1 MHDFGV
7 IGLMK
12 YDFLT
17 LLLVNM
23 AAGMFILSL
32 FFARGVGGEIRTTWA
47 PPFAISGLAALG
59 GGTFIAFAWPLPD
72 VYNMIFGE
80 MSVFYGLLML
90 GAALAVAK
98 HYDLLGLGVFAIF
111 AGAAALL
118 IGVRI
123 LHLYALLQ
131 AGEAGGLK
139 ITAQPYLS
147 AAGFMLSGAAGILAG
162 LALATRL
169 AALRILTSIC
179 FLLAAGLW
187 ALTGY
192 MAYWMHM
199 QS

>member
-1 MHDFGV
+1 MHDFGM
-7 IGLMK
+7 IGLIK

-32 FFARGVGGEIRTTWA
+32 FFMRGVSGEIRTTWA

-59 GGTFIAFAWPLPD
+59 GGTFITFAWPLPG

-111 AGAAALL
+111 AGAAAVL

-123 LHLYALLQ
+123 WEL
-131 AGEAGGLK
+131 GL
-139 ITAQPYLS
+139 TAKPMVS
-147 AAGFMLSGAAGILAG
+147 AAGFVLSGAGGVFAG
-162 LALATRL
+162 LALASRL
-169 AALRILTSIC
+169 TVLRILTSFC
-179 FLLAAGLW
+179 FLLAAGIW

-192 MAYWMHM
+192 MSYWMHM
-199 QS
+199 G